1 MKVKV
6 NTPIPASVVVNTQG
20 TSEVVAVGIQG
31 PQGIQGPAI
40 ALTINNA
47 TDIDRS
53 NLSDGSVL
61 VYKTTTSKW
70 TSTTVLDSQDVTGG
84 QY

>member
-6 NTPIPASVVVNTQG
+6 STPIPASVVVNTQG

-31 PQGIQGPAI
+31 PQGIQGPATLL
-40 ALTINNA
+40 AINNA
-47 TDIDRS
+47 IDVDRS
-53 NLSDGSVL
+53 NLNDGSVL
-61 VYKTTTSKW
+61 VFRTSTQKW
-70 TSTTVLDSQDVTGG
+70 TTTTVLDSQDVTGG

>member
-31 PQGIQGPAI
+31 PQGIEGPATI
-40 ALTINNA
+40 LTINNA
-47 TDIDRS
+47 VDVDRS
-53 NLSDGSVL
+53 NLQDGSVL
-61 VYKTTTSKW
+61 VYKTSTSKW
-70 TSTTVLDSQDVTGG
+70 TSTRLLNQQDVEAGEF
-84 QY
+84 

>member
-6 NTPIPASVVVNTQG
+6 NTPIPASAVVNTQG

-31 PQGIQGPAI
+31 PQGAQGPAT
-40 ALTINNA
+40 LLSVNNA
-47 TDIDRS
+47 TDVDRS
-53 NLSDGSVL
+53 SLSDGSVL
-61 VYKTTTSKW
+61 VFRTSTQKW
-70 TSTTVLDSQDVTGG
+70 TATTVLDSQDVTGG